1 MPFWRSKA
9 ALPGEAPGSG
19 RAVGRLDLVARV
31 PSFRLLFLAT
41 LGSGFG
47 TWLAFIALAIDVK
60 DRTNSGPWVS
70 ALLIADILPAVAIG
84 LLAGPLVDRLSRK
97 GLMIASDVLRA
108 AIFCALPFATSAG
121 MIVVL
126 AALAGVGTGL
136 FRPAVYAGLP
146 NLVDD
151 RDLPA
156 ANGLIQSVENLTWAI
171 GPLLGGALVAASGPD
186 PAYWVNAATF
196 LVSALLLLRI
206 PGRRFQAGTAV
217 SHGHW
222 RDLLEGFSFVLRS
235 RALLTVLIVWNV
247 FMLASAGINVAE
259 VFLAKDTFAAGDFGY
274 GLLVGA
280 TGLGLVLGS
289 LAAGPLLE
297 SHPVSRVY
305 PGSILLVALA
315 VGAGAVAPNVW
326 IAAACVLIVGA
337 ANGAAVVC
345 NALLVQR
352 GSPDALRGRV
362 FTVLMSSSF
371 GVFALGMVASGPLTD
386 AAGPRWVWGA
396 AAAFAAVSAA
406 LALVLSRGINATRPS

>member
-1 MPFWRSKA
+1 VTNA
-9 ALPGEAPGSG
+9 AVA
-19 RAVGRLDLVARV
+19 RRLGLVARV

-47 TWLAFIALAIDVK
+47 TWLAFIGLAIDVK
-60 DRTNSGPWVS
+60 DRTDSGPWVS
-70 ALLIADILPAVAIG
+70 ALLIADVLPAVVIG

-97 GLMIASDVLRA
+97 GLMVGADLLRA
-108 AIFCALPFATSAG
+108 AIFALLPFAGSAAV
-121 MIVVL
+121 IVAL

-146 NLVDD
+146 NLVEDE
-151 RDLPA
+151 DLPR
-156 ANGLIQSVENLTWAI
+156 ANGLIQGVENFAWAI

-186 PAYWVNAATF
+186 LAYWVNAGTF
-196 LVSALLLLRI
+196 LVSALLVSGI
-206 PGRRFQAGTAV
+206 PARVLQAGTAE

-222 RDLLEGFSFVLRS
+222 RDLLEGFAFVLRTQ
-235 RALLTVLIVWNV
+235 ALVTVLVVWSV

-259 VFLAKDTFAAGDFGY
+259 VFLAKDTFDSGDFGY

-289 LAAGPLLE
+289 LAAGPLLDR
-297 SHPVSRVY
+297 HPLARVY

-315 VGAGAVAPNVW
+315 VAAGALAPNVW
-326 IAAACVLIVGA
+326 IAAGCVLVVGA

-371 GVFALGMVASGPLTD
+371 GVLALGMVVSGPLTD
-386 AAGPRWVWGA
+386 AVGPRLVWGA
-396 AAAFAAVSAA
+396 AAALAGLSAT
-406 LALVLSRGINATRPS
+406 LALLMTRRAQPYAT

>member
-1 MPFWRSKA
+1 V
-9 ALPGEAPGSG
+9 GEA
-19 RAVGRLDLVARV
+19 AVAHRLGLVARV

-47 TWLAFIALAIDVK
+47 TWLAFVALAIDVK

-70 ALLIADILPAVAIG
+70 ALLIADVLPAVAIG

-97 GLMIASDVLRA
+97 GLMIGADLLRA
-108 AIFCALPFATSAG
+108 AIFMALPFAGSAAV
-121 MIVVL
+121 IVVL

-146 NLVDD
+146 NLVEDE
-151 RDLPA
+151 DLPR
-156 ANGLIQSVENLTWAI
+156 ANGLIQGVENLAWAI
-171 GPLLGGALVAASGPD
+171 GPLLGGVLVAASGPD
-186 PAYWVNAATF
+186 LAYWVNSGTF
-196 LVSALLLLRI
+196 VVSALFISGI
-206 PGRRFQAGTAV
+206 PARVLQAGTAE

-222 RDLLEGFSFVLRS
+222 RDLLEGFAFVLGS
-235 RALLTVLIVWNV
+235 RALVTVLVVWNV

-259 VFLAKDTFAAGDFGY
+259 VFLAKDTFDAGDFGY

-289 LAAGPLLE
+289 LAAGSLLDR
-297 SHPVSRVY
+297 HPVARVY
-305 PGSILLVALA
+305 PGSILIVALA
-315 VGAGAVAPNVW
+315 VAAGAVAPNVW
-326 IAAACVLIVGA
+326 IAAGCVLVMGA

-371 GVFALGMVASGPLTD
+371 AVLALGMVVSGPLTD
-386 AAGPRWVWGA
+386 AVGPRWVWGA
-396 AAAFAAVSAA
+396 AAAIAAVSAA
-406 LALVLSRGINATRPS
+406 LALVLTRGAERRPT

>member
-1 MPFWRSKA
+1 VSNA
-9 ALPGEAPGSG
+9 AAA
-19 RAVGRLDLVARV
+19 RRLGLVARV

-47 TWLAFIALAIDVK
+47 TWLAFIGLAIDVK
-60 DRTNSGPWVS
+60 DRTDSGAWVS
-70 ALLIADILPAVAIG
+70 ALLIADVLPAVVIG

-97 GLMIASDVLRA
+97 GLMIGADLLRA
-108 AIFCALPFATSAG
+108 AIFALLPFAGSAAV
-121 MIVVL
+121 IVAL

-151 RDLPA
+151 EDLPR
-156 ANGLIQSVENLTWAI
+156 ANGLIQGVENFAWAV

-186 PAYWVNAATF
+186 LAYWVNAGTF
-196 LVSALLLLRI
+196 LVSALLLSGI
-206 PGRRFQAGTAV
+206 PARVLQAGTAE

-222 RDLLEGFSFVLRS
+222 RDLLEGFTFVLRTH
-235 RALLTVLIVWNV
+235 ALVTVLVVWSV

-259 VFLAKDTFAAGDFGY
+259 VFLAKDTFDSGDFGY

-289 LAAGPLLE
+289 LAAGSLLDR
-297 SHPVSRVY
+297 HPVARIY
-305 PGSILLVALA
+305 PGSIFLVALA
-315 VGAGAVAPNVW
+315 VAAGALAPNVW
-326 IAAACVLIVGA
+326 IAAGCVLVVGA

-371 GVFALGMVASGPLTD
+371 GVLALGLVVAGPLTD
-386 AAGPRWVWGA
+386 AVGPRWVWGA
-396 AAAFAAVSAA
+396 AAALAAVSAT
-406 LALVLSRGINATRPS
+406 LALVLTRRAQPHAT